1 MQGPLLAGVLS
12 TLRANGQTEG
22 VNSVRS
28 ERRSESV
35 SCLRSLLIGMY
46 SAAEPRA
53 RVPCLD

>member
-22 VNSVRS
+22 VNSV
-28 ERRSESV
+28 RSESV